1 MMPLASVP
9 QKGMLDDE
17 GSITNPGDW
26 NVSIKESRM
35 GKNDPRGV
43 KWV

>member
-9 QKGMLDDE
+9 QKKMLHDE
-17 GSITNPGDW
+17 DSKTNPADW
-26 NVSIKESRM
+26 NVYRKESRM